1 MTSRYKITP
10 ESRIALYGYNTYTRK
25 QIQWLTSWGCTELY
39 VIDRNADKIGKIEG
53 AKIVPDIGR
62 INGSAEICVWIM
74 LQNAMQHADI
84 AQTLYQQGVRKA
96 LFVPMIRN
104 LQNRDFQMEMTM
116 LYNWMFLGRY
126 EMLNQIPILEEQ
138 QFQTCR
144 EQICDVIT
152 AGREEAVV
160 WIPVPALHAISTA
173 QAGYG
178 DVPIVAFQPYYDLLS
193 CLRGRNTEI
202 DTYIANFVVG
212 NDNEIT
218 EEIRARVLTDR
229 KRLVDYMDSE
239 CNRGADFFVAAAPQA
254 VWNPKGFFNLCEG
267 HHRCTFLIDRN
278 WKKLPVRL
286 KVSDIELAG
295 SYYPEYS
302 LNEEEYQYTV
312 WVQSYFEK
320 RNVWDSRHIECSDE
334 IRPTVRKL
342 CGVRDGC
349 GTDIYMGMSGMC
361 RNGEEI
367 IEKWIERCCETGI
380 SEIII
385 LDERQRIQNKLQEK
399 GVLNS
404 CKNLGGLLK
413 DGKRLELCVYT
424 LKKI

>member
-1 MTSRYKITP
+1 MASRYKITP
-10 ESRIALYGYNTYTRK
+10 ESRIALYGYNIYTRK
-25 QIQWLTSWGCTELY
+25 QIQWLTSWGCTEIY

-53 AKIVPDIGR
+53 AEIVPDIGQ
-62 INGSAEICVWIM
+62 INGIVEICIWIM

-84 AQTLYQQGVRKA
+84 AQVLYQQGVRKV

-104 LQNRDFQMEMTM
+104 LQHRDFQMEMTM

-126 EMLNQIPILEEQ
+126 EMLNQIPMLEEQ
-138 QFQTCR
+138 QFQACR

-152 AGREEAVV
+152 VGREEAVA

-173 QAGYG
+173 QDGYG

-218 EEIRARVLTDR
+218 EEIRARVLTER

-312 WVQSYFEK
+312 RVQSYFEK
-320 RNVWDSRHIECSDE
+320 RNV
-334 IRPTVRKL
+334 
-342 CGVRDGC
+342 
-349 GTDIYMGMSGMC
+349 
-361 RNGEEI
+361 
-367 IEKWIERCCETGI
+367 
-380 SEIII
+380 
-385 LDERQRIQNKLQEK
+385 
-399 GVLNS
+399 
-404 CKNLGGLLK
+404 
-413 DGKRLELCVYT
+413 
-424 LKKI
+424 